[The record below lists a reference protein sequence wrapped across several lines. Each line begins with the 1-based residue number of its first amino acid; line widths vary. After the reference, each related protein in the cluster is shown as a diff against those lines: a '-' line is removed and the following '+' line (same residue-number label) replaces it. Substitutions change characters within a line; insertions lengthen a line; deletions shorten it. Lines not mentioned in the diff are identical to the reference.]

1 MWKLGADFKVWF
13 TEACTV
19 CATLVDRIVP
29 GFPRKEINAIQ
40 ERLGYRDQLVVQ
52 AEVFHLWVIEA
63 PVSVAKEF
71 PADKAGLHVLFVPS
85 EEPYHQRKVTLL
97 NGPHTVLAPVSWLS
111 GVDIVREAC
120 QHAVLGPFIHRVMF
134 DELMETLDL
143 PHEELVQFG
152 QDVLERFNNPFVDH
166 SVVSIMLNSFP
177 KYQTRDLPGLKTY
190 LARKGELPKGL
201 VLGLAAIITYYKG
214 DMRADGAQAKPED
227 SVEIVQLLQQLWATG
242 STQTVAEGVLGAV
255 SIWGEDLN
263 RIPGLT
269 AMLQSFLEEIQ
280 AKGML
285 ETVKGIS

>member
-1 MWKLGADFKVWF
+1 M
-13 TEACTV
+13 
-19 CATLVDRIVP
+19 
-29 GFPRKEINAIQ
+29 
-40 ERLGYRDQLVVQ
+40 
-52 AEVFHLWVIEA
+52 
-63 PVSVAKEF
+63 
-71 PADKAGLHVLFVPS
+71 
-85 EEPYHQRKVTLL
+85 
-97 NGPHTVLAPVSWLS
+97 
-111 GVDIVREAC
+111 
-120 QHAVLGPFIHRVMF
+120 
-134 DELMETLDL
+134 

-177 KYQTRDLPGLKTY
+177 KVQTRDLPGLKTY

-214 DMRADGAQAKPED
+214 DTRADGAQAKPED
-227 SVEIVQLLQQLWATG
+227 AAEIVHMLQQLWATG